1 MSNDSLRLDRW
12 LWFTRFYKTRTA
24 AAAAVQGGHVRVNSE
39 RARAATR
46 VRVGDEVKLV
56 RQQLTYELTVLDM
69 PARRGPAR
77 DAQACYEE
85 SETSIARRK
94 QQLAE
99 LRRDRL
105 QMPMT
110 RGKPD
115 KHTRRQ
121 LRDRNR
127 GSGPKNGSD

>member
-24 AAAAVQGGHVRVNSE
+24 ASAAVNGGHVRVNGE
-39 RARAATR
+39 RARAATS
-46 VRVGDEVKLV
+46 VRIGDAVQLV
-56 RQQLTYELTVLDM
+56 RQQSTYELTVIGM
-69 PARRGPAR
+69 PARRGPAK
-77 DAQACYEE
+77 DAQACYDE
-85 SETSIARRK
+85 SEASVTRREK
-94 QQLAE
+94 QLAE

-121 LRDRNR
+121 LRDRKGR
-127 GSGPKNGSD
+127 

>member
-24 AAAAVQGGHVRVNSE
+24 ASAAVHGGHVRVNGD
-39 RARAATR
+39 RARAATN
-46 VRVGDEVKLV
+46 VRIGDEVRLV
-56 RQQLTYELTVLDM
+56 RQQSTHELTVLEI
-69 PARRGPAR
+69 PARRGPAK

-85 SETSIARRK
+85 SPASIARRE

-105 QMPMT
+105 QMPAT
-110 RGKPD
+110 KGKPD

-121 LRDRNR
+121 LRERKGR
-127 GSGPKNGSD
+127 

>member
-1 MSNDSLRLDRW
+1 VSKGSLRLDRW

-24 AAAAVQGGHVRVNSE
+24 ASAAVQGGHVRVNGE

-46 VRVGDEVKLV
+46 VGVGDEIKLK
-56 RQQLTYELTVLDM
+56 RLQLEHELTVTAIPL
-69 PARRGPAR
+69 RRGPASEAR
-77 DAQACYEE
+77 TCYEE
-85 SETSIARRK
+85 SPESVERRK
-94 QQLAE
+94 ARVTE
-99 LRRDRL
+99 LRRDRM

-127 GSGPKNGSD
+127 GSD

>member
-1 MSNDSLRLDRW
+1 MPNDSLRLDRW

-24 AAAAVQGGHVRVNSE
+24 AQAAVNGGHVRVNGE
-39 RARAATR
+39 RARAATS
-46 VRVGDEVKLV
+46 VRVGDEVRLV
-56 RQQLTYELTVLDM
+56 RQQSVYELSIVTI
-69 PARRGPAR
+69 PARRGPAK

-85 SETSIARRK
+85 SPESVARR
-94 QQLAE
+94 QRQLAE
-99 LRRDRL
+99 LRRDRM

-121 LRDRNR
+121 LRDRKGR
-127 GSGPKNGSD
+127 

>member
-1 MSNDSLRLDRW
+1 VPNDSLRLDRW

-24 AAAAVQGGHVRVNSE
+24 ATAAVQGGHVRVNGE

-46 VRVGDEVKLV
+46 VRTGDEIKLQ
-56 RQQLTYELTVLDM
+56 RQQLEYVMTVLGM
-69 PARRGPAR
+69 PSRRGTASEAR
-77 DAQACYEE
+77 SCYDETEE
-85 SETSIARRK
+85 SVTRRE
-94 QQLAE
+94 QRILE

-115 KHTRRQ
+115 KHTRRR
-121 LRDRNR
+121 LRQRNR
-127 GSGPKNGSD
+127 GSD

>member
-1 MSNDSLRLDRW
+1 MSKGSLRLDRW

-24 AAAAVQGGHVRVNSE
+24 ASAAVQGGHVRVNGE

-46 VRVGDEVKLV
+46 VGVGDEIKLK
-56 RQQLTYELTVLDM
+56 RMQLEHELTVIAI
-69 PARRGPAR
+69 PPRRGPASEAR
-77 DAQACYEE
+77 TCYEE
-85 SETSIARRK
+85 SPESVERRK
-94 QQLAE
+94 ARVTE
-99 LRRDRL
+99 LRGDRM

-127 GSGPKNGSD
+127 GSD